1 MLSPME
7 EKEFYKVM
15 KRVGRNL
22 RKVRTERNKTQ
33 ERISEEI
40 GIGIKYYQQLENGDR
55 ALSMR
60 SLFRLSK
67 RLNVTFESLIL

>member
-7 EKEFYKVM
+7 EKEFYKMM

-22 RKVRTERNKTQ
+22 RKVRTERKKTQ

-67 RLNVTFESLIL
+67 RLKVSFERLIL

>member
-1 MLSPME
+1 MLDDQE
-7 EKEFYKVM
+7 QKEFYKIM

-22 RKVRTERNKTQ
+22 RKVRTERKKTQ
-33 ERISEEI
+33 EWMSEEI
-40 GIGIKYYQQLENGDR
+40 GIGIKYYQQLESGER

-67 RLNVTFESLIL
+67 RLKVSFERLIL